1 MFYQLIK
8 NKRDIWFQSPSC
20 PVTELIQYIE
30 SREMMR
36 DAQIEAIKTYL
47 FLKIACQNRPLW
59 ELFYYGILS
68 SPENIALTGSER
80 SVIGDNIPALALIE
94 YASLPNKNGK
104 SLAPELARVI

>member
-30 SREMMR
+30 SRGMMR

-59 ELFYYGILS
+59 ELFLLWHI
-68 SPENIALTGSER
+68 
-80 SVIGDNIPALALIE
+80 V
-94 YASLPNKNGK
+94 LP
-104 SLAPELARVI
+104 